1 VKVTR
6 NILILLVRM
15 YRWLIS
21 PAKMLLFGP
30 LAGCRFTP
38 SCSEYA
44 LEALHHH
51 GSIKGGWLTLKRL
64 LRCHPWGN
72 CGHDPVPPNLTSRAT
87 TSSKNRKLAFDI
99 NQAGSNPANSSQWTA
114 LQ

>member
-1 VKVTR
+1 
-6 NILILLVRM
+6 M

-30 LAGCRFTP
+30 SGACRFTP

-44 LEALHHH
+44 LEALQRH

-64 LRCHPWGN
+64 LRCHPWGS
-72 CGHDPVPPNLTSRAT
+72 CGHDPVPLSHLPHREITSF
-87 TSSKNRKLAFDI
+87 KNRKLAFDI
-99 NQAGSNPANSSQWTA
+99 NHSGSSPANSSQWTA